1 MERRRVAR
9 RRAGWQVERLAARPA
24 ADMVPRADRRAPDAM
39 NTVIGH

>member
-9 RRAGWQVERLAARPA
+9 WRARWQVEQLAARPA
-24 ADMVPRADRRAPDAM
+24 ADMARADRRALDAM